1 MERRPLG
8 RSGIEVSRL
17 GLGTMTWSTDE
28 SSMEDA
34 AAQLRTF
41 ADAGGSL
48 IDTADVFG
56 QGASEAA
63 LGQLLERVI
72 PRREVQ
78 IATKAGVRTDG
89 SDRRRDTSR
98 VWLMRSLDASLARLK
113 TDFVDVWN
121 LHVYDPDTPMDET
134 MSVLD
139 WAVST
144 GRARYVGVSNFTGWQ
159 TARAAS
165 WQAAESR
172 RSPVSVSQV
181 EYSLLQRGVEREVL
195 PACLAMEIGV
205 MAWSPLGRGVLSGKY
220 RYGRPSDSRAAS
232 AQWSRFVTTY
242 LDERSAGIVEAVATA
257 ADGLGVS
264 PLEVALAWVRDQPG
278 VASAIVGARNATQ
291 LRTSLATDKLFLP
304 PEIRL
309 ALDDVSAPDVGY
321 PESY

>member
-28 SSMEDA
+28 ASIEDA
-34 AAQLRTF
+34 AAQLQLF
-41 ADAGGSL
+41 ADAGGTL
-48 IDTADVFG
+48 VDTADVFG
-56 QGASEAA
+56 QGAAEAA
-63 LGQLLERVI
+63 LGQLIDRVV
-72 PRREVQ
+72 PRRDLH
-78 IATKAGVRTDG
+78 IASKAGVRTDG

-98 VWLMRSLDASLARLK
+98 IWLMRSLDATLKRLN
-113 TDFVDVWN
+113 TDYIDIWN
-121 LHVYDPDTPMDET
+121 LHVYDPDTPLEET
-134 MSVLD
+134 LSTLD
-139 WAVST
+139 WAVET
-144 GRARYVGVSNFTGWQ
+144 GRVRYIGVSNFTGWQ
-159 TARAAS
+159 TARAAA
-165 WQAAESR
+165 WQNAWPTRTALSCT
-172 RSPVSVSQV
+172 QV

-195 PACLAMEIGV
+195 PACLAMELGV
-205 MAWSPLGRGVLSGKY
+205 LAWSPLGRGVLSGKY

-278 VASAIVGARNATQ
+278 VASAIVGARNASQ
-291 LRTSLATDKLFLP
+291 LRASLATDRLFLP